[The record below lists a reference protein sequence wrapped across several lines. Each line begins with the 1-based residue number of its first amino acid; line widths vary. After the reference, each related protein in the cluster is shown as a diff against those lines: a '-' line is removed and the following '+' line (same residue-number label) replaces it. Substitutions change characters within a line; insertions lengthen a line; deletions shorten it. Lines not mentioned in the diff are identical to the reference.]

1 MSTTTTS
8 PTTLTARHEAQP
20 VAPPGLWARLRR
32 GGRLRAI
39 ITTAILLPICFA
51 WIYPF
56 LWMVAAGFKTNAEIF
71 SGLGLIPADPQ
82 PANFSRAWTEARIG
96 QYFLNTVIVTVGS
109 ILIALISVSM
119 IGYVLGRFQ
128 FPGKRLIIVAFA
140 VTVFLPE
147 GYTII
152 PIFELVN
159 RLGLANSLLG
169 VTLAQ
174 AGGAHVVLVL
184 LFAGYFNQLPR
195 ELEEA
200 AIVDGAGF
208 VRVFWEIML
217 PLAKPVIATTI
228 ILQFMQSWNAFLQ
241 PLVLTLSRPDLRTL
255 AVGIYAFQGEYFTDW
270 SGMAAAAT
278 ISLAPIV
285 IVFLLLQRYFVQG
298 IAGAVK

>member
-1 MSTTTTS
+1 MSTTS
-8 PTTLTARHEAQP
+8 PTTLTARHEAQSI
-20 VAPPGLWARLRR
+20 APPSLWSRLSR

-109 ILIALISVSM
+109 ILIALVSVSM

-128 FPGKRLIIVAFA
+128 FPGKRLVIVAFA

-152 PIFELVN
+152 PVFDLIN
-159 RLGLANSLLG
+159 RLGLDGSLFG
-169 VTLAQ
+169 VILAE
-174 AGGAHVVLVL
+174 AGGAHVIIIL
-184 LFAGYFNQLPR
+184 LFAGYFAQLPK
-195 ELEEA
+195 EMEEA
-200 AIVDGAGF
+200 ALVDGAGF
-208 VRVFWEIML
+208 LRIFWTIML
-217 PLAKPVIATTI
+217 PNAGPVIATAV
-228 ILQFMQSWNAFLQ
+228 ILTLMRTWNSFFI
-241 PLVLTLSRPDLRTL
+241 PLVLTLAQPDLRPL
-255 AVGIYAFQGEYFTDW
+255 AVGVYAFRGENLTDW
-270 SGMAAAAT
+270 SGMAAAST
-278 ISLAPIV
+278 ISLLPIV
-285 IVFLLLQRYFVQG
+285 VIFLLLQRYFISGV
-298 IAGAVK
+298 AGAVKG